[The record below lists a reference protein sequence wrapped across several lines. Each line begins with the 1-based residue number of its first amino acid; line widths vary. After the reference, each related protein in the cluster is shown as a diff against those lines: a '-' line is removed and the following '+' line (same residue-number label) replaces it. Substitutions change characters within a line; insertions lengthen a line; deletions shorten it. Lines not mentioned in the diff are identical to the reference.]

1 MIIPALSEYYLRKSA
16 DPATALA
23 PEGFEFKEI
32 PFLIV
37 IDKDGRFV
45 QIQDTRE
52 GEGKTRRAKPFLV
65 PKGVKKTSGVAS
77 SLLWDSAEYV
87 LGIATGEGTDKK
99 PKSPARIAE
108 QHATFKNEIVQAFGV
123 SPSVPAL
130 HALLTFL
137 QAMPIEEMHKDP
149 LWPEIVTSNPF
160 ITFRMLDD
168 AAYAISERED
178 VRKAIECLGSK
189 AADGICGISGEPDVM
204 ERLHPA
210 LKGVRGAQS
219 SGANI
224 VSFNRDAFNSYGK
237 EQGANAPMGK
247 RTVFAYTTA
256 LNHLLGKD
264 SRQKVQLGDATTV
277 FWAEKNTGGAMEDL
291 FGELVAGTDNPDQGT
306 DRLRAL
312 YALEAHQSLT
322 DDDTQKFFVLGLSP
336 NAARISI
343 RFWHVATIRELGERI
358 LQHFKDLEIAQPSFE
373 TRSHISLWRLL
384 ASTALQNKLD
394 NVPPQLAGTLL
405 QSILNGSPYPPALL
419 QACIRRIRAEL
430 GQVTPVRAALLKAC
444 LNRNSRYQSS
454 NHKEEITVSLDTSND
469 NTGYRLGRLF
479 AALERVQERAQGNL
493 NASIRERY
501 YGAAS
506 STPATVLPLLM
517 KLKNHHLAKLDN
529 RGEAVNLE
537 KLLGEIM
544 DGIDTVPAH
553 LPLPDQARFALGYYH
568 QHQAFFDKT

>member
-1 MIIPALSEYYLRKSA
+1 MIIPALCDYYQRKSA

-37 IDKDGRFV
+37 LDKDGRFI
-45 QIQDTRE
+45 QFQDTRE
-52 GEGKTRRAKPFLV
+52 GEGKVRRAKSFLV
-65 PKGVKKTSGVAS
+65 PKGIKKTSGVAS

-99 PKSPARIAE
+99 QKSPERIAE
-108 QHATFKNEIVQAFGV
+108 QHAAFRKQIEQAFGTN
-123 SPSVPAL
+123 PMVPAL
-130 HALLTFL
+130 RALLLFL
-137 QAMPIEEMHKDP
+137 QSMPVEQMQKDT
-149 LWPEIVTSNPF
+149 LWQEIVVGNPF
-160 ITFRMLDD
+160 LTFRLLDD
-168 AAYAISERED
+168 VAIAVPERDD
-178 VRKAIECLGSK
+178 VRKAVEGLGGN
-189 AADGICGISGEPDVM
+189 APDGVCGISGELDVL

-219 SGANI
+219 SGANV

-237 EQGANAPMGK
+237 EQGGNAPMGK

-264 SRQKVQLGDATTV
+264 SRQKIQLGDASTV
-277 FWAEKNTGGAMEDL
+277 FWAEKNTGEAMEDL
-291 FGELVAGTDNPDQGT
+291 FGQLVAGADNPEQGT
-306 DRLRAL
+306 DRLHAL
-312 YALEAHQSLT
+312 YALEAHQPLT
-322 DDDTQKFFVLGLSP
+322 ADDAQKFFVLGLSP

-343 RFWHVATIRELGERI
+343 RFWYVATIRELGERI
-358 LQHFKDLEIAQPSFE
+358 LQHFKDLEIILPSFE
-373 TRSHISLWRLL
+373 TRLHISLWRLL
-384 ASTALQNKLD
+384 ASTAQQNKLD
-394 NVPPQLAGTLL
+394 NVPPQLAGALL
-405 QSILNGSPYPPALL
+405 QSILSGSPYPPALL
-419 QACIRRIRAEL
+419 QACVRRVRAEL
-430 GQVTPVRAALLKAC
+430 GHVTPVRAALLKAC
-444 LNRNSRYQSS
+444 LNRLSRYQSS
-454 NHKEEITVSLDTSND
+454 NSMEEITVSLDTTNG
-469 NTGYRLGRLF
+469 NAGYRLGRLF

-529 RGEAVNLE
+529 RGEVVNLE

-568 QHQAFFDKT
+568 QRQAFFDKN

>member
-1 MIIPALSEYYLRKSA
+1 MIIPALCDYYQRKSA

-37 IDKDGRFV
+37 LDKDGRFI
-45 QIQDTRE
+45 QFQDTRE
-52 GEGKTRRAKPFLV
+52 GEGKVRRAKSFLV

-99 PKSPARIAE
+99 PKSPERIAE
-108 QHATFKNEIVQAFGV
+108 QHAAFRKQIEQAFGTN
-123 SPSVPAL
+123 PMVPAL
-130 HALLTFL
+130 RALLLFL
-137 QAMPIEEMHKDP
+137 QSMPVEQMQKDT
-149 LWPEIVTSNPF
+149 LWQEIVVGNPF
-160 ITFRMLDD
+160 LTFRLLDD
-168 AAYAISERED
+168 VAIAVPERDD
-178 VRKAIECLGSK
+178 VRNAVEGLGGN
-189 AADGICGISGEPDVM
+189 APDGVCGISGELDVL

-219 SGANI
+219 SGANV

-237 EQGANAPMGK
+237 EQGGNAPMGK

-264 SRQKVQLGDATTV
+264 SRQKIQLGDASTV
-277 FWAEKNTGGAMEDL
+277 FWAEKSTGEAMEDL
-291 FGELVAGTDNPDQGT
+291 FGQLVAGADNPEQGT
-306 DRLRAL
+306 DRLHAL
-312 YALEAHQSLT
+312 YALEARQPLT
-322 DDDTQKFFVLGLSP
+322 ADDAQRFFVLGLSP

-343 RFWHVATIRELGERI
+343 RFWYVDTIRELGERI
-358 LQHFKDLEIAQPSFE
+358 LQHFKDLEIILPSFE
-373 TRSHISLWRLL
+373 TRLHISLWRLL
-384 ASTALQNKLD
+384 ASTAQQNKLD
-394 NVPPQLAGTLL
+394 NVPPQLAGALL
-405 QSILNGSPYPPALL
+405 QSILSGSPYPPALL
-419 QACIRRIRAEL
+419 QACVRRIRAEL
-430 GQVTPVRAALLKAC
+430 GQVTSVRAALLKAC
-444 LNRNSRYQSS
+444 LNRLSRYQSS
-454 NHKEEITVSLDTSND
+454 NSMEEITVSLDTTNG
-469 NTGYRLGRLF
+469 NAGYRLGRLF

-529 RGEAVNLE
+529 RGEVVNLE

-553 LPLPDQARFALGYYH
+553 LPLSDQARFALGYYH
-568 QHQAFFDKT
+568 QRQAFFDKN